1 MKHNDS
7 GLNMKKFPVRIT
19 INPSEL
25 SVTFWRVL
33 VENAR
38 SGSQKILCY
47 RPHSLNF
54 ILKKKCVDGKIL
66 WEDLSHRF
74 EFQGL

>member
-19 INPSEL
+19 INPCEL

-47 RPHSLNF
+47 RPDSLNF
-54 ILKKKCVDGKIL
+54 IFKNCVDGKNTL
-66 WEDLSHRF
+66 GRSKS
-74 EFQGL
+74 